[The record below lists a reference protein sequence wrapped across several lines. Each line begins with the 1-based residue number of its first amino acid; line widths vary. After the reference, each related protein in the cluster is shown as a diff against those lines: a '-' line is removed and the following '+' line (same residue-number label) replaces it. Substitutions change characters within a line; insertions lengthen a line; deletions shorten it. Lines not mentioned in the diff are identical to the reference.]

1 MDMDAAEL
9 VSTRDFFLAQY
20 AERVETHITP
30 ITSII
35 EEIDSVIA
43 ERFGPHGKIALEKAG
58 KTHGKVTVDLP
69 GGLKLSASVSQR
81 VEWDQDKLQSIAKSM
96 PDMEQINHYF
106 DIGFKVSE
114 KIYKAIPPGEL
125 RKKFD
130 DARTVKLTP
139 LKVTLERKDAAPAAS
154 AAGG

>member
-1 MDMDAAEL
+1 MDAVEL
-9 VSTRDFFLAQY
+9 LDLRDFYADALANASFGPQS
-20 AERVETHITP
+20 ALSR
-30 ITSII
+30 
-35 EEIDSVIA
+35 IDQAIA
-43 ERFGPHGKIALEKAG
+43 EKYGPHGQIALEKAG
-58 KTHGKVTVDLP
+58 KTHGKVTVNLP
-69 GGLKLSASVSQR
+69 GGLKLSASVGRR

-106 DIGFKVSE
+106 DIGFNVSE

-139 LKVTLERKDAAPAAS
+139 LKVTLKRKDAAPAAS
-154 AAGG
+154 AAG

>member
-1 MDMDAAEL
+1 MMQWDAVELLDYMDRLKAEYAIIAAP
-9 VSTRDFFLAQY
+9 LAEQ
-20 AERVETHITP
+20 AEIVQ
-30 ITSII
+30 
-35 EEIDSVIA
+35 SVVA
-43 ERFGPHGKIALEKAG
+43 ERFAPHAQLALEKAG

-69 GGLKLSASVSQR
+69 GGLKLSANVTQR
-81 VEWDQDKLQSIAKSM
+81 VEWDQDKLQSIAKAM

-130 DARTVKLTP
+130 EARTVKLSP